1 MVEVRDV
8 NAEEL
13 EALVAEGKRVL
24 IDFYFDNC
32 GPCKMQKVILKD
44 FAKTA
49 EDIEVLTM
57 ELSKNEAI
65 AAKYEIAT
73 VPYLLYFQDGKV
85 KERLMGMQQKAVLQ
99 ATVNG

>member
-49 EDIEVLTM
+49 EDLEVLTM
-57 ELSKNEAI
+57 ELSKNESI
-65 AAKYEIAT
+65 AVKYEIAT
-73 VPYLLYFQDGKV
+73 VPYLLYFQDGEV